1 MVMMLMLVMV
11 MMTRHLNK
19 VWHAHGFPNGDNDDD
34 GADGDD
40 GDGKDDDDDDDQAP
54 EQSLACSWFSS
65 SRPSCKAQC
74 LPAFLSQP
82 PGFQLY

>member
-1 MVMMLMLVMV
+1 MMLMLVMV

-40 GDGKDDDDDDDQAP
+40 GDGKDDDDDDDD
-54 EQSLACSWFSS
+54 
-65 SRPSCKAQC
+65 
-74 LPAFLSQP
+74 
-82 PGFQLY
+82 